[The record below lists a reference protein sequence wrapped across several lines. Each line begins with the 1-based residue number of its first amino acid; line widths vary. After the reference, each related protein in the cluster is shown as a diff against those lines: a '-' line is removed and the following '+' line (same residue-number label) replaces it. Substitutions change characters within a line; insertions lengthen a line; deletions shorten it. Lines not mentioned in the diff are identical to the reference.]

1 MHLSVP
7 CIVSSLLLASLP
19 AQLALTDGNMNVV
32 VGPLSATSQAP
43 RGLQLR
49 SDAIAINQG
58 YEHWWYYR
66 VAGDTREFSLRNLGG
81 VTSGVVSQND
91 HADIDFADVDARGIL
106 KASLDFDL
114 YDSGPAS
121 GVFISRLT
129 VMNTSA
135 VAQTIDLFCYT
146 DVDVGGTFADDQCT
160 GTANRH
166 FVTDATGVQI
176 EIRAVGADRSDVG
189 AFPAVRNLLTN
200 AVLND
205 LPNNLPQFNGD
216 YTGAFQWQSRTLQPF
231 EQRSFQVVIAVDTAA
246 AQVPAVEH
254 YGAGN
259 GSGFEIH
266 TQQLPLQDN
275 TQARTFGVAMKNALP
290 NTEYRIATGLAP
302 DSATPFI
309 PGIDMWVDPFSLVAI
324 YAGFTNAQGAAD
336 VQFTIPPSPYLTGF
350 SAYHQVFAVDA
361 AAPNGFA
368 FFSPGLRTRIGKL

>member
-1 MHLSVP
+1 MRSSVP

-32 VGPLSATSQAP
+32 VGPLAAVSQAP
-43 RGLQLR
+43 RDFQLR
-49 SDAIAINQG
+49 SDALAINQG

-66 VAGDTREFSLRNLGG
+66 VAGDSREFSLRNLGG
-81 VTSGVVSQND
+81 VTSGVVAQND
-91 HADIDFADVDARGIL
+91 HADVDFADVDARGIL

-146 DVDVGGTFADDQCT
+146 DVDVGGTFANDQCT
-160 GTANRH
+160 GTADRH

-176 EIRAVGADRSDVG
+176 EIRAVGSDRSDVG

-200 AVLND
+200 AALND
-205 LPNNLPQFNGD
+205 LPNNLPPFSGD
-216 YTGAFQWQSRTLQPF
+216 YTGAFQQRT
-231 EQRSFQVVIAVDTAA
+231 FQVVIAVDTAA

-275 TQARTFGVAMKNALP
+275 TQARAFSVAMKNALP

-309 PGIDMWVDPFSLVAI
+309 AGIDMWVDPFSLVAV
-324 YAGFTNAQGAAD
+324 YAGFTNAQGEAD

-350 SAYHQVFAVDA
+350 SAYHQVFAVDPL
-361 AAPNGFA
+361 APNGFA